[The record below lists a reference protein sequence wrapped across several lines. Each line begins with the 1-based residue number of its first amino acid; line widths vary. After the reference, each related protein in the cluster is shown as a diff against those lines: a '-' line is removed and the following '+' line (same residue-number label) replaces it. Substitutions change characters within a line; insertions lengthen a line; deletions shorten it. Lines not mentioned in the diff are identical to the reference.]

1 MSYQNNLEESNEKR
15 IENDIITAV
24 QEVFSNTNSNIE
36 LPENEPD
43 PNSFYSELYFQQPKT
58 KETKETKEIK
68 EIKETEEEKKPKEV
82 KDTKES
88 SSNQENKIKEN
99 IFKITKEKFD
109 IPEYTQKKRRRGRR
123 PRNDSKV
130 NEQSQKLPRKYNRDN
145 VLSKNQVPLEF
156 ALFFTLSASPQR
168 RSVLLR
174 CGGCRWTAP

>member
-88 SSNQENKIKEN
+88 SS
-99 IFKITKEKFD
+99 
-109 IPEYTQKKRRRGRR
+109 
-123 PRNDSKV
+123 
-130 NEQSQKLPRKYNRDN
+130 L
-145 VLSKNQVPLEF
+145 
-156 ALFFTLSASPQR
+156 
-168 RSVLLR
+168 
-174 CGGCRWTAP
+174 